1 MAGPIVHRANFPD
14 LLAVGFRK
22 RFFDEYQRY
31 PAEYVRLFNFETS
44 NRAYEESH
52 GLTGLGLVV
61 KKPEGSPIS
70 YDAPLPGY
78 TKKYVHATYAS
89 GFQIT
94 MEMMQDDQ
102 SRLMMKMPAALG
114 YSMKVTEEIEGISE
128 IDGGF
133 SNTGYDGVSLFS
145 NSHPTKDPDV
155 GNQDN
160 LGTAAD
166 LSETSLEQGIYD
178 ISLWEDDRGL
188 KEMHRPSA
196 LVIHPFNEFRAQKL
210 LQSSHVPDLATGLAG
225 ATQGASGG
233 PNDINP
239 LQGRFHT
246 EIYHYLTDPD
256 AWFIRCE
263 KHSLTWFWRMKPEFD
278 RDNHFETK
286 NARYS
291 IIARFSHGYDNWRG
305 WYGNQ
310 GA

>member
-1 MAGPIVHRANFPD
+1 MNVVHRANFPD

-31 PAEYVRLFNFETS
+31 PPEYTRLYNFETS
-44 NRAYEESH
+44 TRAYEEDTS
-52 GLTGLGLVV
+52 LTGLSLVV
-61 KKPEGSPIS
+61 KKPEGSPIT
-70 YDAPLPGY
+70 YDAPLPGFN
-78 TKKYVHATYAS
+78 KKYVHATFAS

-94 MEMMQDDQ
+94 MEAMQDDQ
-102 SRLMMKMPAALG
+102 SRDMMKMPTALG

-128 IDGGF
+128 IDNGF
-133 SNTGYDGVSLFS
+133 TTACYDTQYFFDSD
-145 NSHPTKDPDV
+145 HPAKDPDV
-155 GNQDN
+155 ANQSN
-160 LGTAAD
+160 LGSAAD
-166 LSETSLEQGIYD
+166 LSETSLETGIYD
-178 ISLWEDDRGL
+178 ISLWQDDRGL

-210 LQSSHVPDLATGLAG
+210 LTSSHVPDLATGLGG

-263 KHSLTWFWRMKPEFD
+263 KHSLNWFWRMKPEFD

-291 IIARFSHGYDNWRG
+291 IIARFSHGASNWRG
-305 WYGNQ
+305 WYGNR